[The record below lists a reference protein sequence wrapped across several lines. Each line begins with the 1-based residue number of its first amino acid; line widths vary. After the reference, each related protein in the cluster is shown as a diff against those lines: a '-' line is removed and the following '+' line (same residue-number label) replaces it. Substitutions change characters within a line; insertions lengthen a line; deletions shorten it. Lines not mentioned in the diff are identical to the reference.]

1 VDSLHRFKGQS
12 MPVVVI
18 TEVDFAELNPRE
30 KRKLLVG
37 LTRALLRVELVL
49 SERAANILQTKL

>member
-1 VDSLHRFKGQS
+1 